1 MCFKPYPK
9 GCYMAR
15 KTFLFRLDDVN
26 GEIILRA
33 LEGRFP
39 AAGVQEKA
47 EIARVTVRLRRK
59 LKQVTDVTRGS
70 E

>member
-1 MCFKPYPK
+1 
-9 GCYMAR
+9 MAR

-39 AAGVQEKA
+39 AATVQEKA

-59 LKQVTDVTRGS
+59 LKQMTDVTKGNQ
-70 E
+70 